1 MVNLFQGKTKTLL
14 LYISLLSL
22 PILLFGQDSK
32 PEIKKL
38 VKQIMQVNELHHK
51 HVGAGGITSQQ
62 YNTFLNLRNKASI
75 SELISLLNHR
85 NAVVK
90 GYASWA
96 LADKKY
102 PALDKILI
110 QFLDSKE
117 MVKTFNGCIL
127 SEDELPSEFYYRVLY
142 QDYDNPLSKKDSLF
156 FVEQVKKLD
165 SAILYYSG
173 NTSLL
178 DQALEHNNA
187 NPQTYDRIRELALK
201 EKNAQAMIE
210 LAKYRKTDDIV
221 SLKKLGKKSFL
232 AISYFPDKD
241 FWPFLETYLSTEETL
256 DFYLA
261 IASFKN
267 SSATLVLTNLFN
279 QLDKE
284 QKEEQIAN
292 LDEALIKQYC
302 SNYQDLLLSIW
313 EKYKS
318 IDLTITAILI
328 NENPEKAAKGF
339 AKGLLNDKEF
349 KFLELDYNWGTKDS
363 ILPIM
368 LATIKK
374 YDKEK
379 LADICKINISN
390 TEFLDL
396 EAFLEFIKSN
406 NTQSLT
412 ETLIAK
418 LQDQKYPFDIFQLT
432 ETLLSFKNPD
442 VNLQVTEILRNNKS
456 KWDEG
461 NWAEHFKK
469 LLKEYNIKV

>member
-1 MVNLFQGKTKTLL
+1 MKNLL
-14 LYISLLSL
+14 LYISLLFL
-22 PILLFGQDSK
+22 PILLFGQDPKS
-32 PEIKKL
+32 ETQKL
-38 VKQIMQVNELHHK
+38 VKKLMQVNELHHK
-51 HVGAGGITSQQ
+51 HVGVGGMTSEQ
-62 YNTFLNLRNKASI
+62 YYTFLSLRDKASI
-75 SELISLLNHR
+75 SELISLLNHS

-102 PALDKILI
+102 PALDKVLI

-117 MVKTFNGCIL
+117 MVKTFSGCIL
-127 SEDELPSEFYYRVLY
+127 SKDELSSEFYYRVLY

-156 FVEQVKKLD
+156 FVEQIKKID

-187 NPQTYDRIRELALK
+187 NLQTYDRVRKLALK
-201 EKNAQAMIE
+201 DKNEQAIIE
-210 LAKYRKTDDIV
+210 LAKYRKADDIA

-232 AISYFPDKD
+232 AISYFPDKG
-241 FWPFLETYLSTEETL
+241 FWSFLETYLPTVETL

-261 IASFKN
+261 VASFKN
-267 SSATLVLTNLFN
+267 SSATLTLTNLFN
-279 QLDKE
+279 QLDKQ
-284 QKEEQIAN
+284 QKAEQIRN

-302 SNYQDLLLSIW
+302 TNYQKLLLDIW
-313 EKYKS
+313 DKYKS
-318 IDLTITAILI
+318 IDLTITNILI
-328 NENPEKAAKGF
+328 NDNPEKAAEGF

-349 KFLELDYNWGTKDS
+349 NLLELDYNYGTKDS

-368 LATIKK
+368 LAIIAK

-379 LADICKINISN
+379 LVDICKINIAK

-396 EAFLEFIKSN
+396 EAFLKIIKSN
-406 NTQSLT
+406 NIQSLT

-418 LQDQKYPFDIFQLT
+418 LKVQKYPFDIFQLT
-432 ETLLSFKNPD
+432 ETLLYFKNLD
-442 VNLQVTEILRNNKS
+442 INLQVIEILRSNKP
-456 KWDEG
+456 KWYEG